1 MKVELGRTGVALI
14 TPFKEDREIDYEG
27 LSSLIEY
34 LISGGPEFL
43 VSLGTTGE
51 SVVLSKEEK
60 RELVA
65 FTKKKINGRVP
76 FVLGIGG
83 NDTRA
88 VVQEVESTDFTG
100 VDAVL
105 SVSPAYNKPTQEGIY
120 QHFKAISEVC
130 PVGIILYNVPGRTGS
145 NISAVTTLRLAN
157 DFDNVVAVKEAS
169 RDMEQIMQILRDKP
183 GDFKVLSGD
192 DAFTLPMILMGAD
205 GVISVQAMVQPKEF
219 SEMVRQGLAG
229 NLEKAR
235 ALHYPQLEIMNHLF
249 AEGNP
254 AGVKACLKIK
264 GICEE
269 HVRLPLVSISRERYK
284 KLEDLLRLHQET
296 GVGYLKSLLK

>member
-1 MKVELGRTGVALI
+1 MKIELRGTGVALI

-27 LSSLIEY
+27 LSNLIEY
-34 LISGGPEFL
+34 LIGKGPEFL

-51 SVVLSKEEK
+51 SVVLSEEEK
-60 RELVA
+60 REVVA
-65 FTKKKINGRVP
+65 FTKKEINGRVP
-76 FVLGIGG
+76 FVVGIGG
-83 NDTRA
+83 NNTSA
-88 VVQEVESTDFTG
+88 VVDQIKSTDFVG
-100 VDAVL
+100 VDAIL

-120 QHFKAISEVC
+120 QHFKAISEAC
-130 PVGIILYNVPGRTGS
+130 PVDIILYNIPGRTGS
-145 NISAVTTLRLAN
+145 NISAETTLRLAN
-157 DFDNVVAVKEAS
+157 DFDNIVAIKEAS
-169 RDMEQIMQILRDKP
+169 RDMDQIMKILRDKP
-183 GDFKVLSGD
+183 KTFKVLSGD

-269 HVRLPLVSISRERYK
+269 YLRLPLVSISRERYR
-284 KLEDLLRLHQET
+284 KLESLLKLHKES